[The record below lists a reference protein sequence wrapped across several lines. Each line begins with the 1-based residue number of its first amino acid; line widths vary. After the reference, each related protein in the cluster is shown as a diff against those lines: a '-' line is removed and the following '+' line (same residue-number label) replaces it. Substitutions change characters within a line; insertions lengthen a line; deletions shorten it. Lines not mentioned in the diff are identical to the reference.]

1 MKNKKVC
8 SLFISGILALGC
20 LFPFIGCNSQGTP
33 TDDNAVIELQLLNNH
48 KNESIDELFTYA
60 QTKTDE
66 NYYSESSRALILD
79 ILKKSPLYLGGMAQW
94 SETFMAIV
102 IMCIIPSAFMVLAI
116 FFGIISLV
124 KAMTIVVA
132 AYYNFVIANGKKGKD
147 A

>member
-1 MKNKKVC
+1 M
-8 SLFISGILALGC
+8 
-20 LFPFIGCNSQGTP
+20 
-33 TDDNAVIELQLLNNH
+33 
-48 KNESIDELFTYA
+48 
-60 QTKTDE
+60 
-66 NYYSESSRALILD
+66 D